1 LNFAIAAATDHGSRA
16 SSDFQRFVFALAAFA
31 ALPPLLLASFVIAV
45 DPYYVFGSP
54 SWPGFNAVRPY
65 YEPRVVVAK
74 PYQVWRQQPSAVALG
89 SSRVEV
95 GIDPRHGGWTNTNVF
110 NFAMPSSNSYAV
122 MLAFLHAQKV
132 GAPLKQAV
140 VGLDFFA
147 YNIFFLLGS
156 ELIEARFADGI
167 SSEFAQ
173 FLNERFADRAKPPS
187 RGPGAAARPT
197 AVQPAW
203 NEALYLAVNADVAA
217 AIARKEF
224 KSGREHYELAGRA
237 EHREGAAVP
246 KDWDEEGY
254 LQVNP
259 DVAYA
264 ISKGS
269 FLSGYHHYLAAGRAE
284 RRLGGFEPAGW
295 DEDRYLAANPSARNR
310 VAQGTY
316 RTGYLHYAAIGRSQG
331 LPGGFAPAGILERL
345 SLRWPALNK
354 WAFKLGEMF
363 RLVFSTTAVRDAFG
377 TIVRQSEPA
386 TFDSLGTRV
395 WQGHDEV
402 LRRMG
407 GPSGRLRERLAEGL
421 WRPMLAPPAM
431 MYCFTNPDTGMTM
444 FDSFRFMLRRAHA
457 EGTDLRLYVTP
468 FHTAVRELFIA
479 LGLGERY
486 EFWIKELVR
495 INEEEAAR
503 ANRPP
508 FPLWDF
514 SDPSAITSEPIP
526 PAGDPSPMR
535 WHWEFS
541 HYRKETGDLI
551 LDRIFEHGS
560 PARTPPGDFGV
571 RLTGENVDT
580 HLARSRVKLADW
592 VAANPEVVSEI
603 LTAVRNPKAQ
613 TRQAEATCW

>member
-1 LNFAIAAATDHGSRA
+1 
-16 SSDFQRFVFALAAFA
+16 
-31 ALPPLLLASFVIAV
+31 
-45 DPYYVFGSP
+45 
-54 SWPGFNAVRPY
+54 
-65 YEPRVVVAK
+65 
-74 PYQVWRQQPSAVALG
+74 
-89 SSRVEV
+89 
-95 GIDPRHGGWTNTNVF
+95 
-110 NFAMPSSNSYAV
+110 
-122 MLAFLHAQKV
+122 
-132 GAPLKQAV
+132 
-140 VGLDFFA
+140 
-147 YNIFFLLGS
+147 
-156 ELIEARFADGI
+156 LIEARFAGGI

-173 FLNERFADRAKPPS
+173 FLDERLADQARPPS
-187 RGPGAAARPT
+187 RGAGVAGRPT

-237 EHREGAAVP
+237 ERREGAAVP
-246 KDWDEEGY
+246 KDWDEQGY
-254 LQVNP
+254 RQVNP
-259 DVAYA
+259 DVAFA

-284 RRLGGFEPAGW
+284 RRLGGFQPTGW
-295 DEDRYLAANPSARNR
+295 NEGRYLAANPSARNR

-331 LPGGFAPAGILERL
+331 LPGGFAPAGILEKL
-345 SLRWPALNK
+345 SLRWPALNAR
-354 WAFKLGEMF
+354 AFKLSEMF
-363 RLVFSTTAVRDAFG
+363 RFVFSATAVTDAFG
-377 TIVRQSEPA
+377 TILRQSEPA
-386 TFDSLGTRV
+386 TFDSVGTRV

-407 GPSGRLRERLAEGL
+407 GPSGRLRNMLAEGP
-421 WRPMLAPPAM
+421 WRPTLAPPAL
-431 MYCFTNPDTGMTM
+431 MYCFTNPDTGMTT
-444 FDSFRFMLRRAHA
+444 FDAFRFMLRRAYA
-457 EGTDLRLYVTP
+457 AGTDLRLYVTP
-468 FHTAVRELFIA
+468 LHTAMHEVFIA
-479 LGLGERY
+479 IGLGERY

-503 ANRPP
+503 ANRSP

-514 SDPSAITSEPIP
+514 SDPNTITSEPIP

-551 LDRIFEHGS
+551 LDRIFEHS
-560 PARTPPGDFGV
+560 NPARNLPGDFGV

-580 HLARSRVKLADW
+580 HLARARVKLADW
-592 VAANPEVVSEI
+592 VAANAKVASEI
-603 LTAVRNPKAQ
+603 VTAVRNPKAQ